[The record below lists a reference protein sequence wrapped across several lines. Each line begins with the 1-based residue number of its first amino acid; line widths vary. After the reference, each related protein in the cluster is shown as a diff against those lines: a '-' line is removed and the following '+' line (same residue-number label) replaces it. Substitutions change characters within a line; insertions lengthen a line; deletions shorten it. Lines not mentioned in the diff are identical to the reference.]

1 MKQSKSLFESIG
13 AVLMVKDEEKNIRK
27 SLESIQKAGIKWIGI
42 YDTGS
47 TDSTLDICRTT
58 TKCKLDICESTW
70 ENFGTTRTKALKW
83 GENTAPTGIE
93 WLLMLD
99 ANDEIKMLSPTP
111 SQVTTPIVGADA
123 YKIKQYLYRTRD
135 LRAHWRN
142 FLFKRGIGWE
152 CIGHVYENYRLPHKI
167 EPNFG
172 IIDWFT
178 VYQNRDD
185 DDQKSK
191 KRAESWDL
199 KCFEEHT
206 VSALGES
213 LTSGQASSTLRSDP
227 KDPEEISKKYRT
239 IYYHAQTHLIVGQ
252 VDKAYNLYE
261 ARTKWVGNTAHC
273 QGSMYTC
280 GSIAEDREDWKCALN
295 WFHSALELGERWTK
309 KLCVASLLGLGRI
322 YTKLKMY
329 NLAYTHLLASLDEK
343 EPDGIADF
351 VTWSPWDYGW
361 RRSLLFGRA
370 ASFFLHDPVKR
381 KKGVTELCK
390 ALLDP
395 HLPKLYHTE
404 IHSLLNK
411 KFYGKIFHICSPY
424 NGGSNLMK
432 KILNANGYPTSI
444 FNQKL
449 WKHTTRWDKLEQKIK
464 DSQENERWIICYR
477 DPASWGNSMKKH
489 SYNLK
494 FDDPRKEIHFTG
506 EPIQNEPER
515 KFPSLGDC
523 YYERYTRYIELTQK
537 FPTKIRWVS
546 YEQVILRG
554 VPYINKKLNIRLD
567 AGVTDE
573 VFKKPAKDHG
583 KSVQNVTEARNK
595 LIGGKKIGWNM
606 YTSEMKA
613 KLEELHEICSLYT
626 SS

>member
-1 MKQSKSLFESIG
+1 MKQLFESIG

-27 SLESIQKAGIKWIGI
+27 SLDSIKKAGIKWIGI

-47 TDSTLDICRTT
+47 TDSTLDICEKYATSYNGH
-58 TKCKLDICESTW
+58 LDICKSSW

-83 GENTAPTGIE
+83 GENTAPACIE

-99 ANDEIKMLSPTP
+99 ANDEIRTMTKLGTIPLR
-111 SQVTTPIVGADA
+111 ADA
-123 YKIKQYLYRTRD
+123 YKVKQYLYRSED
-135 LRAHWRN
+135 LRAQWRN
-142 FLFKRGIGWE
+142 FIFKRGIGWE
-152 CIGHVYENYRLPHKI
+152 CIGHVYENYVLPHKL
-167 EPNFG
+167 EPHFG
-172 IIDWFT
+172 IINWFT
-178 VYQNRDD
+178 LYQNRDD

-191 KRAESWDL
+191 KRAENWDL
-199 KCFEEHT
+199 KCFQENT
-206 VSALGES
+206 ARDG
-213 LTSGQASSTLRSDP
+213 GQEVT
-227 KDPEEISKKYRT
+227 DPEEISKKYRSM
-239 IYYHAQTHLIVGQ
+239 YYHAQTHLIVGN
-252 VDKAYNLYE
+252 VDKAYTLYQS
-261 ARTKWVGNTAHC
+261 RTKWVGNIAHC
-273 QGSMYTC
+273 HGSMYTC
-280 GSIAEDREDWKCALN
+280 GRIAEDREDWKCALN

-329 NLAYTHLLASLDEK
+329 NLAYTHLLASLGEK
-343 EPDGIADF
+343 EPDGIGDF
-351 VTWSPWDYGW
+351 VTWSSYDYGW
-361 RRSLLFGRA
+361 RRSLLFGRT

-395 HLPKLYHTE
+395 ALPEMYEKE

-424 NGGSNLMK
+424 SGGSNLIE
-432 KILNANGYPTSI
+432 KILQANGYHSAI
-444 FNQKL
+444 FNQVM
-449 WKHTTRWDKLEQKIK
+449 WKHTTQWDKLKQKIK
-464 DSQENERWIICYR
+464 NSQENEMWIICYR

-494 FDDPRKEIHFTG
+494 FEDPLKEIHFVG
-506 EPIQNEPER
+506 EPIQDEPER

-523 YYERYTRYIELTQK
+523 YYERYTQYIELTKK
-537 FPTKIRWVS
+537 FPTKIRWLS

-595 LIGGKKIGWNM
+595 LIRGKKIGWNM
-606 YTSEMKA
+606 YTLDMKK
-613 KLEELHEICSLYT
+613 KLEGLHEICSLYT